1 MSKDGANK
9 EGKLEEGLTIAMRA
23 IDNQIARAMQRTPTE
38 RDVHGVSKW
47 EPYETRVENVTAFIL
62 NELGETSVSLDAV
75 FVLAQAF
82 TKALRLASEDLGTD
96 GLGKVRS
103 EYCIDCMQKIANDAE
118 KTLLE
123 LRSEGLT

>member
-1 MSKDGANK
+1 MSRDGANK
-9 EGKLEEGLTIAMRA
+9 EGKLEDGLITAMRA
-23 IDNQIARAMQRTPTE
+23 IDNQVARAMQRTPTE

-62 NELGETSVSLDAV
+62 NELGDTSVSLDAV

-82 TKALRLASEDLGTD
+82 TKALRLASEDLGAD

-103 EYCIDCMQKIANDAE
+103 EYCIDCMQKIENDAV
-118 KTLLE
+118 KTLSH